1 MAQAPAIPL
10 DRRSAAGRAARNAER
25 EAIAERLIRASV
37 QKSFDPER
45 DIDWDA
51 PLVEGKLFMPARRV
65 SLYGTPLWER
75 LTEAQRVELS
85 KHEIASIASVGIW
98 FEVVLIQLLTRHLY
112 DRSAASRHVRYALV
126 EIGDECRHSVMF
138 SRFIEKLGCPA
149 YGPGPLAHT
158 LGRILKTIAAGPE
171 VFAAIL
177 IAEEVLDTLQREL
190 MVDEDVQPLTRRVSQ
205 IHVVEEARHVR
216 YARDELVRQMAA
228 ASPAA
233 KALARWVAAR
243 SAYVIASRLVHP
255 DVYAAVGLD
264 PREARRVARS
274 NPARRETLQWA
285 AHRLVAFFEE
295 VGLMQGPGMVLWRR
309 SGLVA

>member
-1 MAQAPAIPL
+1 MALAPVDAHSPE
-10 DRRSAAGRAARNAER
+10 ARAARNAER
-25 EAIAERLIRASV
+25 EAMAERLIRASV

-45 DIDWDA
+45 DVDWDA
-51 PLVEGKLFMPARRV
+51 PLADGMLFMPAQRV
-65 SLYGTPLWER
+65 SLYGTPLWEQ
-75 LTEAQRVELS
+75 LTDEQRVELS
-85 KHEIASIASVGIW
+85 KHEIASVASVGIW

-112 DRSAASRHVRYALV
+112 DRSPASQHVRYALV

-149 YGPGPLAHT
+149 YGPGPLAHR
-158 LGRILKTIAAGPE
+158 LGRILKTVAAGPE
-171 VFAAIL
+171 VFASIL
-177 IAEEVLDTLQREL
+177 IAEEILDTLQRES
-190 MVDEDVQPLTRRVSQ
+190 MVDENVQPLARRVSQ

-216 YARDELVRQMAA
+216 YARDELVRMMAT
-228 ASPAA
+228 ASPAS

-243 SAYVIASRLVHP
+243 SAYVIASRLIHP

-264 PREARRVARS
+264 PREARRVARA

-285 AHRLVAFFEE
+285 SRRLVEFFDD
-295 VGLMQGPGMVLWRR
+295 VGLMQGPGMALWRR